1 VNLARTAWL
10 VKYIITVAGF
20 QNARSVF
27 ILLAISQFSFSFAR
41 LVVCWIASAVGQ
53 SHNAQI
59 LVRLAKESQQRA
71 APGKATGRILSPT
84 QIPSY

>member
-1 VNLARTAWL
+1 LLNISNCWL
-10 VKYIITVAGF
+10 FVTVAGF

-53 SHNAQI
+53 SSKSQI
-59 LVRLAKESQQRA
+59 LVRLAKESQQRLWKRHYA
-71 APGKATGRILSPT
+71 LGERHIEYFGVREIC
-84 QIPSY
+84 